1 MIWKLYH
8 FLPCNYVLNEILHVL
23 AWLIKNCREPGELI
37 CRFIKSHPLWW
48 SLYLKIQPV
57 NAGDT
62 WILCNRRS
70 TRYKLLFFPIPQ
82 VYYLPLSCWSVYLS
96 IYILV
101 FCLFFNLSCW
111 SVYLWIYLAVCL
123 FVYLS
128 CCSVYFLSI
137 LSFCLFGYLYLAVLS
152 ICLNILYLTHVL
164 WCLSIRLCF
173 CPNKKCIFFYPIC
186 LLCLIYLFFF

>member
-62 WILCNRRS
+62 WILCNRRR

-82 VYYLPLSCWSVYLS
+82 VYYLSLSCWSVYLS
-96 IYILV
+96 IYYLSVLSIFQSILLI
-101 FCLFFNLSCW
+101 CLFVNLSC
-111 SVYLWIYLAVCL
+111 SLSICLSILLFCLLSIYLVVL
-123 FVYLS
+123 SIWLSLS
-128 CCSVYFLSI
+128 CCSVYLSKYLISDPCFVMSIYPSLFLSEQKM
-137 LSFCLFGYLYLAVLS
+137 YL
-152 ICLNILYLTHVL
+152 
-164 WCLSIRLCF
+164 
-173 CPNKKCIFFYPIC
+173 FYPIC